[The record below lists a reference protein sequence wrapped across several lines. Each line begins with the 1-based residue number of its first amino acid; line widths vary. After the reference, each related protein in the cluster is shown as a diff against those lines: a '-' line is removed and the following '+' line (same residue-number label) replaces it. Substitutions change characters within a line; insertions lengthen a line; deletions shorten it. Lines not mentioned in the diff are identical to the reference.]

1 MQPFMSAAAAGFAC
15 AASFDAQP
23 PRRRPAN
30 TTSTTTP
37 TPRRSAL
44 ARQHSLSAAQDT
56 LIREAFSLFS
66 LTHPSYS
73 PGSTHNLGVLR
84 RGDVRRCL
92 TALGYHLA
100 PADAAEAL
108 DMLDPAAEGFV
119 PFVAFY
125 GYAAVLVH
133 EREAQGGGGDD
144 DDDDDD
150 GEDNYEGDEEG
161 GGGNAKRREV
171 REAYRLFKGAGQPQ
185 APITVADLKRVAREL
200 REDVDDD
207 MLWDMVLEA
216 NGEARGK
223 AGVAKGVTLEEFEG
237 VMRRA
242 GVFG

>member
-1 MQPFMSAAAAGFAC
+1 M
-15 AASFDAQP
+15 P

-30 TTSTTTP
+30 TTTTTP

-66 LTHPSYS
+66 LSHPSYS
-73 PGSTHNLGVLR
+73 PGSTQNMGVLR

-92 TALGYHLA
+92 TALGYNLSSG
-100 PADAAEAL
+100 DAAEAL

-119 PFVAFY
+119 PFTAFY
-125 GYAAVLVH
+125 GYAAVLMH
-133 EREAQGGGGDD
+133 EREAQGGDGDGDD
-144 DDDDDD
+144 DDAEYNEGD
-150 GEDNYEGDEEG
+150 GEGAVN
-161 GGGNAKRREV
+161 RREV
-171 REAYRLFKGAGQPQ
+171 REAYRLFKGAGQAQ
-185 APITVADLKRVAREL
+185 GPITVADLKRVAREL

-207 MLWDMVLEA
+207 TLWDMVLEA

-223 AGVAKGVTLEEFEG
+223 AGVAKGVTLEEFES